1 MSDVEGDEPAEDAR
15 PWEKLGAVRRD
26 ALPHR
31 GGWLYPLART
41 AVAASFL
48 SIGSGAALTG
58 HSIGWLIFCFF
69 VLSTFY
75 GLACGGAVFL
85 AARHDLAEMRARRM
99 HTGGWSETEL
109 AQNLALGS
117 IIACA
122 GVLAAGLMLWALG
135 RL

>member
-1 MSDVEGDEPAEDAR
+1 MSDVSCDEPPEDVR
-15 PWEKLGAVRRD
+15 PWEELGAVRRD

-31 GGWLYPLART
+31 GEWLYPLART
-41 AVAASFL
+41 AAAASFISAL
-48 SIGSGAALTG
+48 SGAALTG
-58 HSIGWLIFCFF
+58 RSIGWGFLFFF
-69 VLSTFY
+69 VFSTVY

-85 AARHDLAEMRARRM
+85 AARHDLAEMRVRRM

-109 AQNLALGS
+109 ARTFALGS
-117 IIACA
+117 MIACA